1 MKWLKNDGRFLNEKR
16 PKFRQNARETAFSL
30 AVFAPEDIEEYDLE
44 TAGVTGKDTNRNYKF
59 NRSIDTLGSNGTD
72 VRELDNR

>member
-44 TAGVTGKDTNRNYKF
+44 DAGVTGKDTTRYYTW

-72 VRELDNR
+72 VRELDRH